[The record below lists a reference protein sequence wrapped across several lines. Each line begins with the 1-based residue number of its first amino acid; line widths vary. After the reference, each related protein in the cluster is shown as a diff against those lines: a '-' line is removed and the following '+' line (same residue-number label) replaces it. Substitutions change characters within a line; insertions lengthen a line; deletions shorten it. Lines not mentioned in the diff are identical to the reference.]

1 VRSARSRS
9 HSRTRTFSE
18 ASGDDEATNL
28 GEKRR
33 KKEREDE
40 KSNDESKNTY
50 RDIML
55 HLEMI
60 TKRVQEIEKLNKK
73 VRDEILEKKL
83 EEMFTRLQKLEEV
96 FSNEN
101 EEKKEE
107 RRKTNK

>member
-96 FSNEN
+96 FQMKMRRRK
-101 EEKKEE
+101 KKE
-107 RRKTNK
+107 KDK

>member
-1 VRSARSRS
+1 
-9 HSRTRTFSE
+9 
-18 ASGDDEATNL
+18 
-28 GEKRR
+28 
-33 KKEREDE
+33 
-40 KSNDESKNTY
+40 
-50 RDIML
+50 ML

-83 EEMFTRLQKLEEV
+83 EEIFTRLQKLEEV
-96 FSNEN
+96 LSNEN